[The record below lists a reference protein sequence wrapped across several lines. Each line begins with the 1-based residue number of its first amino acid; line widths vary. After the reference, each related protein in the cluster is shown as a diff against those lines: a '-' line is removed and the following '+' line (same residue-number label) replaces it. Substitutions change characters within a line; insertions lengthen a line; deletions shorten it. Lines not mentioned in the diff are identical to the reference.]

1 MYVNE
6 GCTQKD
12 AKMQDRE
19 WGKKGRREINEREET
34 VVMMQFVK
42 RRIGSRSADHRLGN
56 VSEWDSVA
64 ESQNRIKS
72 NKHESA
78 SE

>member
-1 MYVNE
+1 MY
-6 GCTQKD
+6 TKD
-12 AKMQDRE
+12 AKTQDGE
-19 WGKKGRREINEREET
+19 WEKKAGEKSMSERDSRHDAIREE
-34 VVMMQFVK
+34 K
-42 RRIGSRSADHRLGN
+42 DASRSADHKLAN